1 LWVWTPNVKT
11 LCDLLLSDITILKDQ
26 ENRDYNFII
35 NQQTLFIRR
44 TTALDPERRREQ
56 IMRLPE
62 IARQKQ
68 ASAQQLIQLGES
80 IGRLELAHHALAAEA
95 QANNPE

>member
-1 LWVWTPNVKT
+1 
-11 LCDLLLSDITILKDQ
+11 
-26 ENRDYNFII
+26 
-35 NQQTLFIRR
+35 
-44 TTALDPERRREQ
+44 
-56 IMRLPE
+56 MRLPE

-95 QANNPE
+95 QANNPEYLKQKLRELEAAGEDLGTFYSSLPND